1 MSAEQNRASG
11 NAAGG
16 FHRILIASDLTPYAD
31 RAFDRAVILAEQNRA
46 VVRLIHS
53 VETEGLTQEYLNSAI
68 RDAESYLE
76 REARESGLDKFS
88 DASVNVVHGSA
99 ETAITEEAK
108 VFRADL
114 IVLGLTHDKS
124 LVGMVRGTTIDQV
137 VRRASGP
144 VLVVKTRARRPYVR
158 ITVAIDLAEPSRA
171 ALDFVLRAFPDAKI
185 SIIHVT
191 EPASEGLASD
201 ELRSASLAKQ
211 RQQVVDMV
219 TAKFL
224 AVGRSVSETG
234 ESPII
239 HFKDGIAVNV
249 LPEQISK
256 LDPDL
261 VVMGTYGRTGIANLV
276 LGSVAET
283 LLDIL
288 RRDMLVVRG

>member
-76 REARESGLDKFS
+76 REARESGLDRFS

-124 LVGMVRGTTIDQV
+124 LVGMVRGTTIDKV

-171 ALDFVLRAFPDAKI
+171 ALDFVLHAFPDAEI

-191 EPASEGLASD
+191 VPASEAPTSD
-201 ELRSASLAKQ
+201 ELRSVSLAKQ
-211 RQQVVDMV
+211 RQQVIDMV

-224 AVGRSVSETG
+224 AIGRSLSEAG
-234 ESPII
+234 ESPTI

-249 LPEQISK
+249 LPEEIPK

-283 LLDIL
+283 LLDVL
-288 RRDMLVVRG
+288 QRDMLVVRG